1 MYGQVMPRGA
11 AMMEMM
17 MQVKMIEGLHLT
29 ATNKRHIAE
38 MLTRGIMEGGTRA
51 LYYVFTNIEGN
62 VARLT
67 IFKNETNDY
76 GRKVTRKS
84 HCTVEFAQ

>member
-1 MYGQVMPRGA
+1 
-11 AMMEMM
+11 

-38 MLTRGIMEGGTRA
+38 MLAKGMMDAGNKAFSYII
-51 LYYVFTNIEGN
+51 TNIEGN

-67 IFKNETNDY
+67 IVKRETDSV
-76 GRKVTRKS
+76 GRKIARKG
-84 HCTVEFAQ
+84 HYTVEFAA